1 MRPILFATLI
11 LALFVSCK
19 KTKEIFDIP
28 FNYTANNDFTLP
40 KVADQEHAVPD
51 SMVSIT
57 TPDITNTAPD
67 EFKKNNANIN
77 SIKSVSIQQINL
89 SILAPSTQN
98 FSFLKS
104 IKIYLGSQGKVE
116 RLIATKDDINTIS
129 PAPTS
134 LSLAPEN
141 ADIAEYIKSPTYYFK
156 IQMVLVKTYTQDIPL
171 HSEIKFHVVANPL
184 N

>member
-1 MRPILFATLI
+1 MKTNIFLLLVI
-11 LALFVSCK
+11 VSFVSCR
-19 KTKEIFDIP
+19 KTKELFDIP
-28 FNYTANNDFTLP
+28 FNYTANNSFTLP
-40 KVADQEHAVPD
+40 KVADREYAVPD
-51 SMVSIT
+51 SSVTIT

-77 SIKSVSIQQINL
+77 SIKSVSIQEILL
-89 SILAPSTQN
+89 SIPTSSNQN

-104 IKIYLGSQGKVE
+104 VKIYLGSQGKAE

-156 IQMVLVKTYTQDIPL
+156 VQMVLVKTYTQDIPIQ
-171 HSEIKFHVVANPL
+171 SAIKFHVVANPL